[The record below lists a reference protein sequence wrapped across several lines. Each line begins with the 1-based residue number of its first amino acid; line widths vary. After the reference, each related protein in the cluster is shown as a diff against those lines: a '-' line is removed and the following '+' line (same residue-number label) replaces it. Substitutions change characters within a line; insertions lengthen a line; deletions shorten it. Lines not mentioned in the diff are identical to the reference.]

1 VSVHCISESIQRL
14 AQQINTEIERLT
26 RDGPDQKKSDALI
39 YIGHCQDAIPRSIW
53 VDPVLDAVDVRCW
66 GLIRTQAVS
75 GSTVIV
81 SLSQLLKSQLH
92 YSKATLS
99 KVIYVLRL
107 TRWISLCSEQRS
119 NDSGQFKNK
128 IYAIHDAPLAIQDGI
143 YLDSH
148 YLEFVR
154 AQLTHT
160 NKKIRKI
167 AQSIWKAIHESV
179 EHDRYF
185 LNPPLSQPID
195 DFIRQLNQATSQV
208 QFLNLA
214 KNDPIHRVQLL
225 NLGKHHRVHYLNS
238 VIKND
243 KNIEKQTH
251 NDLVQKMNAALCSSL
266 VININNKKTTTTN
279 TPDIEKKIRPQ
290 IPLVFPK
297 EFNHNEIKLAEIYLT
312 RIEPELQQAFLDEAA
327 GQIQAK
333 RNSTR
338 PIRNPI
344 AYLSWLCH
352 EYGQG
357 RTLLTS
363 LGVRHGENRERKA
376 LIEQQRS
383 AKQTSQPDSGA
394 NPTDLSS
401 VQTKAAKNRILELR
415 ASLNATHKR
424 TEGGGTVPPPSTIT
438 GF

>member
-1 VSVHCISESIQRL
+1 MHVISESIEQL
-14 AQQINTEIERLT
+14 AQQIKTEIDRLT
-26 RDGPDQKKSDALI
+26 INGPEQKKSDALI
-39 YIGHCQDAIPRSIW
+39 YIGHWQDAISRSIW
-53 VDPVLDAVDVRCW
+53 VDPVLDAVDIRCW

-75 GSTVIV
+75 GSAVIL
-81 SLSQLLKSQLH
+81 SLNQLLKSQLH

-154 AQLTHT
+154 SQLTHA

-179 EHDRYF
+179 VHDNYF
-185 LNPPLSQPID
+185 LNQPLSQPIN

-214 KNDPIHRVQLL
+214 KNDTIHRVQLL
-225 NLGKHHRVHYLNS
+225 NLGKHYRVHYLNP

-243 KNIEKQTH
+243 ENIKKQLY
-251 NDLVQKMNAALCSSL
+251 NDPVQKMNPAPCSSL
-266 VININNKKTTTTN
+266 YININNKTTTTY
-279 TPDIEKKIRPQ
+279 TSKIEKKVLPQ

-333 RNSTR
+333 RNTTR

-352 EYGQG
+352 EHGQG

-363 LGVRHGENRERKA
+363 LGVRYCENRERKT
-376 LIEQQRS
+376 LIEQQQL
-383 AKQTSQPDSGA
+383 AKQTSQPDSSA
-394 NPTDLSS
+394 DPTDLSS

-415 ASLNATHKR
+415 ASLNATQKR